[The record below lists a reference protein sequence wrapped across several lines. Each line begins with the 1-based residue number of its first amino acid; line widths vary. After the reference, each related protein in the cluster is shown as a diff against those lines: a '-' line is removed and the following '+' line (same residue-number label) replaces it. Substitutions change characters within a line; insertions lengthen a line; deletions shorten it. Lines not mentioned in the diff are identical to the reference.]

1 MECPPF
7 IQRVRSVMK
16 TSSIFCLRDM
26 PATMT
31 KWNLWMSILLLRR
44 LGANY
49 YLQAAGESSRRKWN
63 QSRKAHKTC
72 ANRCWLAWSAGKPY
86 KRQAQCCFQALSEK
100 HQATVLK
107 IWRIVSQLRAR
118 TVVAGPKK
126 MHQIIIINLLV
137 MMITTDSQFRKMLT
151 SHSTWLKVRY
161 QSTSRKETAPFLL
174 AMGVIEVWWWRLIWR
189 VVIMGLEALEKTCSI
204 LNE

>member
-1 MECPPF
+1 MGCPPS
-7 IQRVRSVMK
+7 IQRVKSVMK
-16 TSSIFCLRDM
+16 ISLIFFLRDM

-49 YLQAAGESSRRKWN
+49 YLRAAEESSQRKWN

-72 ANRCWLAWSAGKPY
+72 ANLCWLAWSEGKPY
-86 KRQAQCCFQALSEK
+86 KRQAQCYFQALNEK
-100 HQATVLK
+100 HQATVHK
-107 IWRIVSQLRAR
+107 IWRIVGQLRAR

-126 MHQIIIINLLV
+126 MHLIIIINLLV

-151 SHSTWLKVRY
+151 SRSTWLKVRS
-161 QSTSRKETAPFLL
+161 QSTSRRRTVPSPR
-174 AMGVIEVWWWRLIWR
+174 AMGETEAWW
-189 VVIMGLEALEKTCSI
+189 
-204 LNE
+204 